1 LKIIGQR
8 FVLKPE
14 EGEGLPD
21 LMRNL
26 PRSGAITEQRE
37 STDGNK
43 DWYVLEF
50 DEPFDY
56 QKEFEDPKRWKL
68 IAVSKVLVRSRW
80 QGYPIGGQDA
90 ATFILVPPD
99 EATHGQ
105 EKIDV
110 KAFYFDGRGMIE
122 RERKTDNQLD
132 RTADPRRVRRPV
144 SRNVARQKDD

>member
-1 LKIIGQR
+1 MKIIGQR
-8 FVLKPE
+8 FILKPE
-14 EGEGLPD
+14 EGEGVPD

-26 PRSGAITEQRE
+26 PRRGTITEQRE
-37 STDGNK
+37 STDGIK

-56 QKEFEDPKRWKL
+56 QKVFESPQRWKL
-68 IAVSKVLVRSRW
+68 IVVSKVLVRSRW
-80 QGYPIGGQDA
+80 RGYPIGGEET

-99 EATHGQ
+99 EATLGQ

-122 RERKTDNQLD
+122 REQMTEQP
-132 RTADPRRVRRPV
+132 PRLNGSPAAGSPSVQP
-144 SRNVARQKDD
+144 